1 MSGCQFHTYIVGML
15 GCLPHHRR
23 KLLPWHHGQCFVTGT
38 RIVSILMTG
47 APMWPY
53 LTSSGSSPAPLFSM
67 TTTCKHQSLN
77 IAQQE
82 AARWSRVTNG
92 QWHCYHHPPVFVT
105 MLGVGDQPGVTLGPG
120 GKNSSSCSSSPLS
133 SQLTG
138 APTWTRAIKLRR
150 AEPEMLRSWET
161 TEEKIDCVTCASK
174 NHGLGKIYLEEDVL
188 LSPAICMRGWTR
200 CALWLTV
207 AVFLTK
213 NLNLTLSKFWPPAP
227 AEMRNSPLPT
237 NGSFRQEIYVKKTL
251 QHSPGE
257 DVYSLCLQ
265 RIPNQRKHCLYFS
278 EPDNVGSF
286 LLWNEDTAQGL
297 TLSLKSAQKLPTNAW
312 IRSLTEQWR

>member
-1 MSGCQFHTYIVGML
+1 
-15 GCLPHHRR
+15 
-23 KLLPWHHGQCFVTGT
+23 
-38 RIVSILMTG
+38 
-47 APMWPY
+47 
-53 LTSSGSSPAPLFSM
+53 
-67 TTTCKHQSLN
+67 
-77 IAQQE
+77 
-82 AARWSRVTNG
+82 
-92 QWHCYHHPPVFVT
+92 
-105 MLGVGDQPGVTLGPG
+105 
-120 GKNSSSCSSSPLS
+120 
-133 SQLTG
+133 
-138 APTWTRAIKLRR
+138 
-150 AEPEMLRSWET
+150 MLRSWET
-161 TEEKIDCVTCASK
+161 TGEKILCHLLSSK
-174 NHGLGKIYLEEDVL
+174 NQCLEKNIDISSCGCL
-188 LSPAICMRGWTR
+188 THSASAAICMRAGLGVLR
-200 CALWLTV
+200 LTV

-286 LLWNEDTAQGL
+286 LLWNEDTAPGL

-312 IRSLTEQWR
+312 IRSPTEQWSESHQLWDLSWF

>member
-1 MSGCQFHTYIVGML
+1 MVSDIVIIIRQ
-15 GCLPHHRR
+15 CL
-23 KLLPWHHGQCFVTGT
+23 WQCWG
-38 RIVSILMTG
+38 L
-47 APMWPY
+47 
-53 LTSSGSSPAPLFSM
+53 
-67 TTTCKHQSLN
+67 
-77 IAQQE
+77 
-82 AARWSRVTNG
+82 
-92 QWHCYHHPPVFVT
+92 VT
-105 MLGVGDQPGVTLGPG
+105 MSGVTLGPG

-138 APTWTRAIKLRR
+138 APTWTRAIKLWR

-161 TEEKIDCVTCASK
+161 TEEKIDCVSLAPAKIMGFEKYILRRMSYSVRLFVCRA
-174 NHGLGKIYLEEDVL
+174 GLGWAL
-188 LSPAICMRGWTR
+188 L
-200 CALWLTV
+200 LTV

-257 DVYSLCLQ
+257 DVYSLCLH

-286 LLWNEDTAQGL
+286 LLWNEDTAPGL

-312 IRSLTEQWR
+312 IRSPTEQWR